1 MTAFYK
7 VVEEGFIVVFG
18 TNGSD
23 SVNAIS
29 EAEYNSL
36 TEMFQERPKAPEGYE
51 YMIQDEPREWVLVEL
66 PPEPDDDLSGDEL
79 ADILLGGAT

>member
-7 VVEEGFIVVFG
+7 VVEEGFIVGFG

-66 PPEPDDDLSGDEL
+66 PPEDPDLTADE
-79 ADILLGGAT
+79 AMEILLGGAE